1 MSKKYLDL
9 KNQLRLQPRTWLVTG
24 AAGFIGSHLVETLL
38 NLGQTVIGLDDFS
51 TGHRSN
57 LLDVERSTAPGD
69 WSNFRFIEGDIRDGA
84 ICATACQGVD
94 HVLHQAALG
103 SVPRSLAQ
111 PMLSHEV
118 NITGFLQMLM
128 AARDAE
134 VKSFVYAASSSTYGD
149 APELPKRE
157 ESIGRPMSPY
167 AVTKYVNELYAD
179 VFARNYGMTC
189 VGLRYFNVF
198 GPRQDP
204 NGAYAAVVPL
214 WIKSMLLGE
223 DVAIFGDGLTTRDFC
238 HVHNAVQANLLAAA
252 QATTASAEVY
262 NVAGGASVNLLELFE
277 TARQCIMDLGCPVK
291 QAQPLMRDFR
301 DADVRHSVADIR
313 KAADKLGFEPEH
325 SFASGLRQCVPW
337 YQERLL
343 GQASG
348 SSQEGGACGV

>member
-9 KNQLRLQPRTWLVTG
+9 KNQLHLQPRTWLVTG
-24 AAGFIGSHLVETLL
+24 AAGFIGSHLVEALL

-57 LLDVERSTAPGD
+57 LLDVECSVSPG
-69 WSNFRFIEGDIRDGA
+69 SGANFRFIKGDIRDKD
-84 ICATACQGVD
+84 ICAAACQGVD

-128 AARDAE
+128 AARDAG

-149 APELPKRE
+149 DPELPKRE
-157 ESIGRPMSPY
+157 QSIGRPLSPY
-167 AVTKYVNELYAD
+167 AVTKYVNELYAE

-204 NGAYAAVVPL
+204 HGAYAAVIPL
-214 WIKSMLLGE
+214 WIKSMLMGE
-223 DVAIFGDGLTTRDFC
+223 DVTIFGDGLTTRDFC
-238 HVHNAVQANLLAAA
+238 HVHNAVQANLLAAVH
-252 QATTASAEVY
+252 ATAASAEVY

-277 TARQCIMDLGCPVK
+277 ATRQSIMGVGCAVK
-291 QAQPLMRDFR
+291 QARPLMRDFR
-301 DADVRHSVADIR
+301 EADVRHSVADIS

-325 SFASGLRQCVPW
+325 TFASGLRQCIPW
-337 YQERLL
+337 YKNRLL
-343 GQASG
+343 GQGNG
-348 SSQEGGACGV
+348 SSPEGSTCGA

>member
-38 NLGQTVIGLDDFS
+38 NLGQTVVGLDDFS

-57 LLDVERSTAPGD
+57 LMDVERALAPGHG
-69 WSNFRFIEGDIRDGA
+69 SNFRFIEGDIRDKDV
-84 ICATACQGVD
+84 CAAACQGVE
-94 HVLHQAALG
+94 HVLHQAALC
-103 SVPRSLAQ
+103 SVPRSLTQ

-128 AARDAE
+128 AARDAG

-157 ESIGRPMSPY
+157 QFIGRPLSPY
-167 AVTKYVNELYAD
+167 AVTKYVNELYSE

-204 NGAYAAVVPL
+204 DGAYAAVIPL
-214 WIKSMLLGE
+214 WIKSMLMGE
-223 DVAIFGDGLTTRDFC
+223 DVVIFGDGLTTRDFC

-252 QATTASAEVY
+252 HATCASAEVY

-277 TARQCIMDLGCPVK
+277 VTRQSIMDAGVPVK
-291 QAQPLMRDFR
+291 QVHPFMRDFR
-301 DADVRHSVADIR
+301 EADVRHSVADIS
-313 KAADKLGFEPEH
+313 KAADRLGFAPEH
-325 SFASGLRQCVPW
+325 TFASGLRQCIPW
-337 YQERLL
+337 YKARLL
-343 GQASG
+343 GSSG
-348 SSQEGGACGV
+348 VSSEAG